1 MVNVSASDVI
11 DGMATSINGSCNEA
25 TASASGEALTDIVQL
40 SLACVGRKRI
50 FRCERNF
57 LIAKADDV
65 MPAKNKEPTHHSDQ
79 NDPQWRRR
87 RRLFDI

>member
-1 MVNVSASDVI
+1 MCKFQYLSISQTCLPVSAMGEI
-11 DGMATSINGSCNEA
+11 DCHQFHHLMMVVTSINGSCIEA

-65 MPAKNKEPTHHSDQ
+65 MPAKNKEP
-79 NDPQWRRR
+79 
-87 RRLFDI
+87 

>member
-1 MVNVSASDVI
+1 MAF
-11 DGMATSINGSCNEA
+11 MATSINGSCNEA

-50 FRCERNF
+50 FRRERNF

-65 MPAKNKEPTHHSDQ
+65 MPAKNKEP
-79 NDPQWRRR
+79 
-87 RRLFDI
+87 